1 MAKKKRRGVRYRLTE
16 GESTPVKA
24 EEDGSD
30 TGLLLAEGLDAA
42 FVGVGRRCGQPEVAV
57 YALEKAVEILVR
69 GGLTMEE
76 SIEYL
81 EFNAVGAWLGPTTP
95 IWVESITLRELR
107 ERQGW

>member
-1 MAKKKRRGVRYRLTE
+1 MAKTKRRGVRYRLTE

-24 EEDGSD
+24 EEDGAD

-69 GGLTMEE
+69 GGAANWAGVTIGTTRLT
-76 SIEYL
+76 SL
-81 EFNAVGAWLGPTTP
+81 PQGTGVCGFNGLVR
-95 IWVESITLRELR
+95 IDI
-107 ERQGW
+107 